1 MYTFSKCKVKHL
13 LLSMCALP
21 PIRLVSTPGTV
32 RSVAGRM
39 CPRSGDCAPVWRPT
53 KSPHSDIHCRGQR
66 KMESYVRTK
75 HYPQADI
82 QHKRSATR
90 RRAPFVKKLNVSSRH
105 YLVPSFSVMS
115 VGRIDT
121 VMQLFCLSSTLLTKS

>member
-21 PIRLVSTPGTV
+21 PIRYI
-32 RSVAGRM
+32 R
-39 CPRSGDCAPVWRPT
+39 
-53 KSPHSDIHCRGQR
+53 
-66 KMESYVRTK
+66 
-75 HYPQADI
+75 
-82 QHKRSATR
+82 HKRSATR
-90 RRAPFVKKLNVSSRH
+90 RRAPFVKYIKLNVSSSH